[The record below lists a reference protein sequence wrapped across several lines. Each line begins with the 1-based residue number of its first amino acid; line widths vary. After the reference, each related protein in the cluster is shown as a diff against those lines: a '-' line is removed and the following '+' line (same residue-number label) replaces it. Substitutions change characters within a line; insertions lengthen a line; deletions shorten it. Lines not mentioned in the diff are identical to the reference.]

1 MRIRRGLALIALCL
15 ASSVLAADVEVRERD
30 FGSDHFVFGGSVR
43 IEQPVPG
50 DLIAAGG
57 NVDLDA
63 QVKGDAVVAGGNL
76 RLAAAVGQN
85 VYAAGGRLVIDAPVG
100 RNLRIAGGQV
110 ELGPKGSVAGNVT
123 VAGGQVSL
131 RGTVKGAVSA
141 SGGRVTIDGA
151 VDGDVESNAGT
162 LRLGPNARIGGK
174 LRYRSGA
181 ELASDPAAQVAG
193 GIERQMLPGQ
203 DRAAS
208 ASADRPAREVHRER
222 ARWSGPGWFWS
233 LGLMVLAAVLVAAL
247 PGLSRRVAEAWRTRF
262 GWSLLWGFIALVCIP
277 AAVLILL
284 ISIIGIPIALL
295 AALLYGALLIVGYAA
310 SGIALGLWGLARWRA
325 EMQERTGWRIGSVV
339 LAALALALLG
349 SVPFV
354 GGLVGLIAVI
364 AGIGAIAQ
372 LLRTTH
378 TAAPA

>member
-1 MRIRRGLALIALCL
+1 
-15 ASSVLAADVEVRERD
+15 VLAAEVEVHERD

-43 IEQPVPG
+43 VEQPVPG

-57 NVDLDA
+57 NVDVDA
-63 QVKGDAVVAGGNL
+63 EVKGDVVAAGGNL

-110 ELGPKGSVAGNVT
+110 ELGPKGSVGGNVT
-123 VAGGQVSL
+123 AAGGQVTL
-131 RGTVKGAVSA
+131 RGTVKGALSA

-174 LRYRSGA
+174 LRYRSGS

-193 GIERQMLPGQ
+193 GIERRMLPGQ
-203 DRAAS
+203 DGAAS
-208 ASADRPAREVHRER
+208 AAAERPARESYREHG
-222 ARWSGPGWFWS
+222 RWSGPGWFWT
-233 LGLMVLAAVLVAAL
+233 LGLMALAALLAVAL
-247 PGLSRRVAEAWRTRF
+247 PGLSRRVADAWRMRF

-277 AAVLILL
+277 AAVLVLL

-295 AALLYGALLIVGYAA
+295 TALLYGALLIVGYAA
-310 SGIALGLWGLARWRA
+310 SGIALGFWGLGRWRA
-325 EMQERTGWRIGSVV
+325 GMQERTGWRIGSVA
-339 LAALALALLG
+339 LAVLALALLG

-354 GGLVGLIAVI
+354 GGLIGFVAVI

-372 LLRTTH
+372 LLRTTRPAQ
-378 TAAPA
+378 AA

>member
-1 MRIRRGLALIALCL
+1 
-15 ASSVLAADVEVRERD
+15 
-30 FGSDHFVFGGSVR
+30 
-43 IEQPVPG
+43 
-50 DLIAAGG
+50 
-57 NVDLDA
+57 
-63 QVKGDAVVAGGNL
+63 
-76 RLAAAVGQN
+76 
-85 VYAAGGRLVIDAPVG
+85 
-100 RNLRIAGGQV
+100 
-110 ELGPKGSVAGNVT
+110 
-123 VAGGQVSL
+123 
-131 RGTVKGAVSA
+131 
-141 SGGRVTIDGA
+141 
-151 VDGDVESNAGT
+151 
-162 LRLGPNARIGGK
+162 
-174 LRYRSGA
+174 
-181 ELASDPAAQVAG
+181 
-193 GIERQMLPGQ
+193 
-203 DRAAS
+203 
-208 ASADRPAREVHRER
+208 
-222 ARWSGPGWFWS
+222 
-233 LGLMVLAAVLVAAL
+233 MVLAAVLVAVL

>member
-1 MRIRRGLALIALCL
+1 MRLRDGLALIVLGL
-15 ASSVLAADVEVRERD
+15 ASAVLAAEVEVRERD

-43 IEQPVPG
+43 VEQPVPG

-57 NVDLDA
+57 NVDVDA
-63 QVKGDAVVAGGNL
+63 EVKGDAVAAGGNL

-100 RNLRIAGGQV
+100 RSLRIAGGQV
-110 ELGPKGSVAGNVT
+110 ELGPKGSVGGNVT

-131 RGTVKGAVSA
+131 RGTVKGSVSA

-151 VDGDVESNAGT
+151 VDGDVESSAGT
-162 LRLGPNARIGGK
+162 LRLGPHARIGGK

-181 ELASDPAAQVAG
+181 ELVSDPAAQVAG
-193 GIERQMLPGQ
+193 GIERRMLPGQ
-203 DRAAS
+203 EGAAS
-208 ASADRPAREVHRER
+208 APAERPAHEAVRER
-222 ARWSGPGWFWS
+222 GRWSGPGWFWT
-233 LGLMVLAAVLVAAL
+233 LGLMALAALLVAAL
-247 PGLSRRVAEAWRTRF
+247 PGLSRRVADTWRTHF

-277 AAVLILL
+277 VAVLILL
-284 ISIIGIPIALL
+284 ISIIGMPIALL

-325 EMQERTGWRIGSVV
+325 ELQGHTGWRIGSVV
-339 LAALALALLG
+339 LAVLALALLG

-354 GGLVGLIAVI
+354 GGMVGLIAVI

-372 LLRTTH
+372 LLRTTRP
-378 TAAPA
+378 AAAG